1 MMVGGIVLVSLA
13 PIALI
18 TSLSANVQKSNCE
31 IGEAYLDGF
40 GNCDDYDA
48 TIYGGVI
55 AAAAFAAVGIP
66 LIIVGSRR
74 EPVETATVTPWATA
88 HGGGLELR
96 VDL

>member
-18 TSLSANVQKSNCE
+18 ASLSANVQKQNCE
-31 IGEAYLDGF
+31 IGDAFLDGF
-40 GNCDDYDA
+40 GNCDDYDP

-66 LIIVGSRR
+66 LIVIGSRR
-74 EPVETATVTPWATA
+74 EPGETATVTPWATA